1 MTRTTTTKAMHFMR
15 VSSRKRP
22 ATSGNKNISFGAKR
36 QGDQMGRVRPL
47 FRRTRTAAT
56 MR

>member
-1 MTRTTTTKAMHFMR
+1 MTRTTTTKAMHFVR
-15 VSSRKRP
+15 ISGRKRP